1 MSIKPLNLKQMEC
14 IHDIKNGSVCVWT
27 RIYILTCVQV
37 CLEGQISRKSAIKSI
52 SDGRQPAGDQI
63 PWKICEEFQ
72 DTVFPSL
79 SGARIVRIA
88 THPAVMRVIIVKI
101 LTKDSNMF
109 FTLSLCTLFPI
120 AAWIRFCC
128 SRTIDKVCLFLPKIC
143 LSSNLDSEYC
153 FSIFQDHI
161 FLWVICKEPWCS
173 WDLLIPNS

>member
-88 THPAVMRVIIVKI
+88 THPAVMRVIIVKNFDKRFKRVFYPFVMYPFSNCSMDTV
-101 LTKDSNMF
+101 LLQSNNWQGMFVSTKDLSF
-109 FTLSLCTLFPI
+109 FKFRFWILLFYLSGSYILM
-120 AAWIRFCC
+120 
-128 SRTIDKVCLFLPKIC
+128 SDM
-143 LSSNLDSEYC
+143 
-153 FSIFQDHI
+153 
-161 FLWVICKEPWCS
+161 
-173 WDLLIPNS
+173 